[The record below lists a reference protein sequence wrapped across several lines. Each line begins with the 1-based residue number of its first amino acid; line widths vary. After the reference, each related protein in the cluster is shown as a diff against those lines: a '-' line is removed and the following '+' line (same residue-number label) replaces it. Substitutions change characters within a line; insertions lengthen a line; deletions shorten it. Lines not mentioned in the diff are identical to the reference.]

1 MCLWV
6 QYLIK
11 ALKIKYVLIKMPT
24 NRPKLSPDPR
34 NITPSSDM
42 KHPKPGAPSIQAIQK
57 ALALQR

>member
-1 MCLWV
+1 
-6 QYLIK
+6 
-11 ALKIKYVLIKMPT
+11 MPT